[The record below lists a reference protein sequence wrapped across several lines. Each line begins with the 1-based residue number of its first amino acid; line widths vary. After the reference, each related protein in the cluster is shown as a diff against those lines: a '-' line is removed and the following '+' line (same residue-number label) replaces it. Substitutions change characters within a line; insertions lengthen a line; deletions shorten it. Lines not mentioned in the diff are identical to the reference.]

1 MIKKPTLLA
10 AVLALVAGLTV
21 STGGQAAATTCTRPR
36 LLSIDDTRGYEG
48 TAAPGSPGTPFTFT
62 VTSSGCARA
71 GRVFY
76 STVPGYASF
85 ADFTPT
91 QAVLSFADGDM
102 APRTITVLVTP
113 DSLGEPTEDFGVR
126 LCPSAD
132 PITLSRDTARGSVLN
147 DDGLPVDWLP
157 PPLIEFHCSE

>member
-1 MIKKPTLLA
+1 MIKRTTLLT
-10 AVLALVAGLTV
+10 AVLALVAGLMAV
-21 STGGQAAATTCTRPR
+21 GTGGQAAAAICTR
-36 LLSIDDTRGYEG
+36 LLTIDDTRGYEG
-48 TAAPGSPGTPFTFT
+48 TAAPGSAGTPFTFT

-91 QAVLSFADGDM
+91 QAVLSFATGDM
-102 APRTITVLVTP
+102 AKRTITVLVTP
-113 DSLGEPTEDFGVR
+113 DGLGEPIEDFGVR

-132 PITLSRDTARGSVLN
+132 PITLSRDLAKGSVLN
-147 DDGLPVDWLP
+147 DDGPPVDWLP
-157 PPLIEFHCSE
+157 PPMIEFHCSE